1 MRRNQRS
8 GIGYIVVVVG
18 SALFAAGLFWALR
31 PAVCNNQAMY
41 PGDRC
46 VIYSGSSVTTLDYE
60 QERQSQRT
68 TAAVLIGVGPAAVVG
83 GIVILRRS
91 RRKHR

>member
-1 MRRNQRS
+1 MRRNERS

-18 SALFAAGLFWALR
+18 LALFAAGLFWALR

-46 VIYSGSSVTTLDYE
+46 VIYSGTSVSTLNYE
-60 QERQSQRT
+60 QEVRSQRT
-68 TAAVLIGVGPAAVVG
+68 TAAVLMVLGPAAVVG
-83 GIVILRRS
+83 GIVILRRN
-91 RRKHR
+91 RRTRR

>member
-18 SALFAAGLFWALR
+18 LALFAAGLFWAMR
-31 PAVCNNQAMY
+31 PVVCDNQAMQ

-46 VIYSGSSVTTLDYE
+46 VVYSGSSVSTLDYE
-60 QERQSQRT
+60 QEVQSQRT
-68 TAAVLIGVGPAAVVG
+68 TAAVLLALGPAAVIG
-83 GIVILRRS
+83 GIVILRRN
-91 RRKHR
+91 RRTRR